1 MISKTLLSL
10 RLGRRGYWNAV
21 MATLTLRV
29 LLVLAV
35 AIGVFVTPTQTLPSW
50 VFYFVLL
57 WLSVDLWPAYE
68 RLLQGH
74 GGPRELDALPTRRAA
89 DLTWLGFVGLLN
101 RALTGGVPPAW
112 TVVAQFGLVA
122 APLGAI
128 AFTVWLGVLKGDDGE
143 NRYRRWKPL

>member
-10 RLGRRGYWNAV
+10 RLGRRSYWNAV

-57 WLSVDLWPAYE
+57 WLSVDLWPAYAW
-68 RLLQGH
+68 RLHDLNRSGWTA
-74 GGPRELDALPTRRAA
+74 GPLLFGVAT
-89 DLTWLGFVGLLN
+89 LTWLGFVGLLN